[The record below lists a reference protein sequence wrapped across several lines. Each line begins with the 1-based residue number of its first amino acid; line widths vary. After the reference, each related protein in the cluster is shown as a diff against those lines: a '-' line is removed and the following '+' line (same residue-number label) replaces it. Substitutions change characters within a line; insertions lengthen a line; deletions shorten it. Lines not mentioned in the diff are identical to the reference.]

1 MRRDEQESAAVPA
14 RACGEDVDLDRDE
27 GSQNRH
33 GELVLRWR
41 QRIGREIS
49 ELGDDEVEGEGV
61 FADEEVEDL
70 WGVDTWQDG
79 GDFVSQCIWAW
90 LGWGERKGGD
100 VTTDVNFGNTID
112 VYIGISHQNRKPFS
126 IFSLG

>member
-1 MRRDEQESAAVPA
+1 MRRDEQESAAVSA
-14 RACGEDVDLDRDE
+14 RARGEDVDLDRDE

-49 ELGDDEVEGEGV
+49 ELGDDEVQGEGV

-70 WGVDTWQDG
+70 WGVDTWQG
-79 GDFVSQCIWAW
+79 GTDFVSRCIWTW
-90 LGWGERKGGD
+90 LGWGERKGGG
-100 VTTDVNFGNTID
+100 VTTTVNFENAID
-112 VYIGISHQNRKPFS
+112 IYIDISDKIRKVFS
-126 IFSLG
+126 TF